1 MLMTAL
7 NILVITALCVEMC
20 LLLTRDRN
28 DV

>member
-7 NILVITALCVEMC
+7 NIVVVTALCVEMC
-20 LLLTRDRN
+20 ILLTRDR